1 MSVEKVIINLFGTG
15 WYNAMRAYLQSQE
28 FVKLGHWL
36 MAERKQKRIYPEQ
49 KNVFKAF
56 QLTPYEKVN
65 VVFLGI
71 SPYVKKHQAT
81 GLSFGI
87 EISEN
92 MMITPSS
99 LNIIIR
105 ELEKDLDILCLDF
118 DYSLEGWAK
127 QGVLMLN
134 TSLTTQDGQLN
145 SHLDMWKEFT
155 LNVIDAI
162 NRMHENVIF
171 ILIGEEAQLYEQYL
185 NPLST
190 RLIKVPYP
198 AKEIRGKSEFYD
210 NNIFSKCNAMLY
222 MLKKEEINWNIK

>member
-71 SPYVKKHQAT
+71 SPYIKKHQAT

-105 ELEKDLDILCLDF
+105 HIM
-118 DYSLEGWAK
+118 S
-127 QGVLMLN
+127 
-134 TSLTTQDGQLN
+134 
-145 SHLDMWKEFT
+145 
-155 LNVIDAI
+155 
-162 NRMHENVIF
+162 
-171 ILIGEEAQLYEQYL
+171 
-185 NPLST
+185 
-190 RLIKVPYP
+190 
-198 AKEIRGKSEFYD
+198 
-210 NNIFSKCNAMLY
+210 
-222 MLKKEEINWNIK
+222 

>member
-71 SPYVKKHQAT
+71 SPYIKKHQAT

-92 MMITPSS
+92 MMITP
-99 LNIIIR
+99 
-105 ELEKDLDILCLDF
+105 
-118 DYSLEGWAK
+118 
-127 QGVLMLN
+127 
-134 TSLTTQDGQLN
+134 QDGQLN

-198 AKEIRGKSEFYD
+198 TKEIRGKSEFYD

-222 MLKKEEINWNIK
+222 MLEKEEINWDIK